1 MQIRKSFT
9 LKEAKLLIPEI
20 RELLINI
27 NARLDDYIYKIDNL
41 KLQYYKIANETGI
54 ENIKL
59 SSSRFDLNYLDQEK
73 LKDLFDEIKFY
84 ENISKAEVIEVVENI
99 MDRGIILRDL
109 RTGLLDFPAFDQNLL
124 YYLCWRIEEDDIHW
138 WHTRNESF
146 INRKPIASL
155 IEFI

>member
-1 MQIRKSFT
+1 MW
-9 LKEAKLLIPEI
+9 
-20 RELLINI
+20 
-27 NARLDDYIYKIDNL
+27 NL
-41 KLQYYKIANETGI
+41 KC
-54 ENIKL
+54 
-59 SSSRFDLNYLDQEK
+59 DQEK